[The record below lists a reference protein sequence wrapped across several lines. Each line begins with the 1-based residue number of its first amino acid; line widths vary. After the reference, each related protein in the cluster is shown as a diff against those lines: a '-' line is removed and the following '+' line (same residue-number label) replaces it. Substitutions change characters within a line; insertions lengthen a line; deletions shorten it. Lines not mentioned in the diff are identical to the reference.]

1 METQAKK
8 GTKKYKD
15 MIKRYEY
22 LPRQVKAADGQHT
35 DYLFKDLVE
44 LFQEDVAEEKTFEKI
59 LVSWN
64 SNVFKFVVL
73 DSAGNFTQL
82 DRNLNFD
89 TIISLR
95 SYL

>member
-1 METQAKK
+1 
-8 GTKKYKD
+8 
-15 MIKRYEY
+15 
-22 LPRQVKAADGQHT
+22 
-35 DYLFKDLVE
+35 

-59 LVSWN
+59 LVHWN

-82 DRNLNFD
+82 DRHLNFD

-95 SYL
+95 AYLSDRPTINTENKEAT